1 MNSKQ
6 RHFVEAK
13 AAMDANAFNDAIGSG
28 NKDKARII
36 VNQTLMTQ
44 RQKEMIIH
52 HYDL

>member
-1 MNSKQ
+1 MNPTQ

-13 AAMDANAFNDAIGSG
+13 AAMDANAFMDAYRAGD
-28 NKDKARII
+28 KDKARII
-36 VNQTLMTQ
+36 VNQTLMAQ